1 MFSDLIPFCSH
12 LRALQFYRES
22 ISECNFYSS
31 QLCSDPYDLPVC
43 NPSLFDSCV
52 SSDEYS

>member
-1 MFSDLIPFCSH
+1 MFLDLIPFCSH